1 MPESA
6 AHAPRPKVR
15 RTLTFKLLATNV
27 FLLAIVIAAL
37 SVTTVTMLRSYLMR
51 TLDSELQTSGQA
63 VAKQA
68 VTEILTARQP
78 AEDSKLNLSEYYVYT
93 TLEKSPGNGL
103 YRIEYDPR
111 SRIAPS
117 TRERYGQPKNPG
129 KLVERLGGRGGTTV
143 AGTQD
148 GSKWRALRLNVY
160 DHDGTYSGRLII
172 ARPLAPIDKTVMEVA
187 WLTGFASATIIVL
200 GTCIAYLLI
209 RSSLRPLRGIE
220 RATHTIADGDL
231 SRRVPG
237 GKEGSE
243 VAMLADSI
251 NAMLSQIEQAFDV
264 KERSEAKMRQF
275 VSDASHELRTP
286 LATVRGYAELY
297 RIGGVEEGDVPQTMD
312 RIESEAHRMG
322 GLVED
327 LLQLARLD
335 EGRPLNFTDVCVTEL
350 CMNAV
355 MDFRVRAGDRTVTV
369 TGLDGPAAPEVT
381 VTADED
387 KVIQVVTNLL
397 SNVLTHTPAG
407 TPVEVAIGRR
417 NGEAV
422 IEVRDHGPGVRPED
436 AEHLFERFYRAD
448 YSRSRASG
456 GSGLGLAIVASVMAA
471 HGGTARVAETPGGGL
486 TVRLT
491 FPANAV
497 AGGDAPTAGGGAKAK
512 AGRPKA
518 EREAPAAER
527 NGTSGGAAASSS
539 QESPGGRQTPEGR
552 DEASEG

>member
-37 SVTTVTMLRSYLMR
+37 SVTTVTMLRSYLIR
-51 TLDSELQTSGQA
+51 TLDSELQTSGKA

-68 VTEILTARQP
+68 VTEILTAKQP

-117 TRERYGQPKNPG
+117 TREHYGQPRNPE
-129 KLVERLGGRGGTTV
+129 KLVERLHGRGGTTV

-148 GSKWRALRLNVY
+148 GSKWRALRLNVDVY
-160 DHDGTYSGRLII
+160 EGTYYGRIII

-187 WLTGFASATIIVL
+187 WLTGFASLTIIVL

-297 RIGGVEEGDVPQTMD
+297 RIGGVEDGDVPQTMD

-335 EGRPLNFTDVCVTEL
+335 EGRPLNFMDVCVTEL

-422 IEVRDHGPGVRPED
+422 IEVRDHGPGVSDQE
-436 AEHLFERFYRAD
+436 AEKVFRRFYRAD
-448 YSRSRASG
+448 TSRNRQTG
-456 GSGLGLAIVASVMAA
+456 GSGLGLAIVSAIVER
-471 HGGTARVAETPGGGL
+471 HGGTVRMDRTPGGGA
-486 TVRLT
+486 TVHIEI
-491 FPANAV
+491 PALLPDTAAKV
-497 AGGDAPTAGGGAKAK
+497 A
-512 AGRPKA
+512 
-518 EREAPAAER
+518 
-527 NGTSGGAAASSS
+527 
-539 QESPGGRQTPEGR
+539 
-552 DEASEG
+552 

>member
-1 MPESA
+1 
-6 AHAPRPKVR
+6 
-15 RTLTFKLLATNV
+15 
-27 FLLAIVIAAL
+27 
-37 SVTTVTMLRSYLMR
+37 
-51 TLDSELQTSGQA
+51 
-63 VAKQA
+63 
-68 VTEILTARQP
+68 
-78 AEDSKLNLSEYYVYT
+78 
-93 TLEKSPGNGL
+93 
-103 YRIEYDPR
+103 
-111 SRIAPS
+111 
-117 TRERYGQPKNPG
+117 
-129 KLVERLGGRGGTTV
+129 
-143 AGTQD
+143 
-148 GSKWRALRLNVY
+148 
-160 DHDGTYSGRLII
+160 
-172 ARPLAPIDKTVMEVA
+172 
-187 WLTGFASATIIVL
+187 
-200 GTCIAYLLI
+200 
-209 RSSLRPLRGIE
+209 
-220 RATHTIADGDL
+220 
-231 SRRVPG
+231 
-237 GKEGSE
+237 
-243 VAMLADSI
+243 MLADSI
-251 NAMLSQIEQAFDV
+251 NVMLSQIEQAFDV

-297 RIGGVEEGDVPQTMD
+297 RIGGVKEGDVPQTMD

-335 EGRPLNFTDVCVTEL
+335 EGRPLTFADVCVTEL

-355 MDFRVRAGDRTVTV
+355 MDFRVRAGDRTVAV

-387 KVIQVVTNLL
+387 KVTQVVTNLL
-397 SNVLTHTPAG
+397 SNVLTHTPTG

-417 NGEAV
+417 GGEAV

-456 GSGLGLAIVASVMAA
+456 GSGLGLAIVASVVAA

-491 FPANAV
+491 FPANAA

>member
-160 DHDGTYSGRLII
+160 DRDGTYSGRLII

-200 GTCIAYLLI
+200 GTCIAYL
-209 RSSLRPLRGIE
+209 RGIE

-237 GKEGSE
+237 GKDGSE

-251 NAMLSQIEQAFDV
+251 NVMLSQIEQAFDV

-297 RIGGVEEGDVPQTMD
+297 RIGGVKEGDVPQTMD

-335 EGRPLNFTDVCVTEL
+335 EGRPLTFADVCVTEL

-355 MDFRVRAGDRTVTV
+355 MDFRVRAGDRTVAV

-387 KVIQVVTNLL
+387 KVTQVVTNLL

-417 NGEAV
+417 GGEAV

-491 FPANAV
+491 FPANAR
-497 AGGDAPTAGGGAKAK
+497 AGEEAPTGGGGAKAK
-512 AGRPKA
+512 AGRGKA
-518 EREAPAAER
+518 ERDDAARR
-527 NGTSGGAAASSS
+527 NGTSGGAAAPGS
-539 QESPGGRQTPEGR
+539 QESPGGRQTPG
-552 DEASEG
+552 

>member
-1 MPESA
+1 
-6 AHAPRPKVR
+6 VR

-237 GKEGSE
+237 GKDGSE

-251 NAMLSQIEQAFDV
+251 NVMLSQIEQAFDA

-297 RIGGVEEGDVPQTMD
+297 RIGGVKEGDVPQTMD

-335 EGRPLNFTDVCVTEL
+335 EGRPLTFADVCVTEL

-355 MDFRVRAGDRTVTV
+355 MDFRVRAGDRTVAV

-387 KVIQVVTNLL
+387 KVTQVVTNLL

-417 NGEAV
+417 GGEAV

-491 FPANAV
+491 FPANAR
-497 AGGDAPTAGGGAKAK
+497 AGEEAPTARGGAKAK
-512 AGRPKA
+512 AGRGKA
-518 EREAPAAER
+518 ERDDATRR
-527 NGTSGGAAASSS
+527 NGTSGGAAAPGS
-539 QESPGGRQTPEGR
+539 QESPGGRQTPG
-552 DEASEG
+552 

>member
-160 DHDGTYSGRLII
+160 DRDGTYSGRLII

-237 GKEGSE
+237 GKDGSE

-251 NAMLSQIEQAFDV
+251 NVMLSQIEQAFDV

-297 RIGGVEEGDVPQTMD
+297 RIGRRWTGSSPRRTGW
-312 RIESEAHRMG
+312 
-322 GLVED
+322 
-327 LLQLARLD
+327 
-335 EGRPLNFTDVCVTEL
+335 
-350 CMNAV
+350 
-355 MDFRVRAGDRTVTV
+355 AGWSRT
-369 TGLDGPAAPEVT
+369 
-381 VTADED
+381 
-387 KVIQVVTNLL
+387 
-397 SNVLTHTPAG
+397 
-407 TPVEVAIGRR
+407 
-417 NGEAV
+417 
-422 IEVRDHGPGVRPED
+422 
-436 AEHLFERFYRAD
+436 
-448 YSRSRASG
+448 
-456 GSGLGLAIVASVMAA
+456 
-471 HGGTARVAETPGGGL
+471 
-486 TVRLT
+486 
-491 FPANAV
+491 
-497 AGGDAPTAGGGAKAK
+497 
-512 AGRPKA
+512 
-518 EREAPAAER
+518 
-527 NGTSGGAAASSS
+527 SSS
-539 QESPGGRQTPEGR
+539 WRAWTKG
-552 DEASEG
+552 AL